1 MEPHAISMNQPLQTQ
16 PRPLSLRSGELVRVR
31 SVLEIAPTLDVRG
44 SLDGMPFMPEM
55 LQYCGGT
62 FRVSSRA
69 DKTCAGDGAP
79 RRMPNAVH
87 LGDLRC
93 DGAAHGGCEAA
104 CKLFW
109 NEAWLERVD
118 DQATPVPHPPAGDDE
133 LKLRETLEQATMV
146 VNGTDPGEP
155 RYRCQATEIP
165 NASTPMRIRELD
177 QYVGDVRTWGFVKV
191 FRGLVVMAF
200 NVWQSFST
208 RHVPRRLRIADG
220 AQYPFIRGPLP
231 VKKGATPSG
240 KLDLRPGELVRIK
253 SKQEIEATLDETN
266 RNRGLLFD
274 GEMATNCGRT
284 ARVRGRV
291 ERLVDEHSGK
301 MIEIKTDCVMLD
313 GVVCQA
319 DYHRFCPRGI
329 YSYWRE
335 IWLERVDEP
344 TGNGTGPHHENAPGR
359 DRAGLPPCMHGAI
372 NSK

>member
-1 MEPHAISMNQPLQTQ
+1 MTQPLQTQ
-16 PRPLSLRSGELVRVR
+16 PRPLGLRPGELVRVR
-31 SVLEIAPTLDVRG
+31 SVLEIAPTLDARG

-62 FRVSSRA
+62 FRVSCRA

-87 LGDLRC
+87 LDDLRC
-93 DGAAHGGCEAA
+93 DGAAHGGCQAA

-109 NEAWLERVD
+109 NEAWLERVSD
-118 DQATPVPHPPAGDDE
+118 EVALAPSPLAGADE
-133 LKLRETLEQATMV
+133 SKLRETLEQATTE
-146 VNGTDPGEP
+146 VNAAGPGEA

-165 NASTPMRIRELD
+165 KASTPLRVRELD
-177 QYVGDVRTWGFVKV
+177 QYVGDVRTWGFAKV

-200 NVWQSFST
+200 NIWQSFST
-208 RHVPRRLRIADG
+208 RHVPRRLRIAG
-220 AQYPFIRGPLP
+220 GSQYPFIRGPLP

-240 KLDLRPGELVRIK
+240 KLDLRAGELVRIK
-253 SKQEIEATLDETN
+253 SKKEIEATLDETN

-274 GEMATNCGRT
+274 GEMAPYCGRT

-291 ERLVDEHSGK
+291 ERLVDEHSGR
-301 MIEIKTDCVMLD
+301 MIEIKSDCVMLE

-335 IWLERVDEP
+335 IWLERVDDS
-344 TGNGTGPHHENAPGR
+344 TGNGTGRHRERTLGR
-359 DRAGLPPCMHGAI
+359 SSLPPCMREA
-372 NSK
+372 SRSR